1 MSLSQGLKRL
11 IDWANINVELVGEAR
26 DGQQLKEVIE
36 ETDPDIVIADIMM
49 PNMTGLEVIRWYN
62 EVHSHAKIIFISGY
76 QEFTYAKEALQN
88 GAVDYLLKPV
98 GRKDLDQVHTEMSV
112 GIGMQSTG
120 AKQLKNAYKTAKFAF
135 ELYYFEEKPLIDF
148 KDIHKDYTVSFE
160 DYSRSFN

>member
-62 EVHSHAKIIFISGY
+62 EVYSHAKFIFISGY

-88 GAVDYLLKPV
+88 GAVDYLC
-98 GRKDLDQVHTEMSV
+98 
-112 GIGMQSTG
+112 I
-120 AKQLKNAYKTAKFAF
+120 
-135 ELYYFEEKPLIDF
+135 
-148 KDIHKDYTVSFE
+148 
-160 DYSRSFN
+160 